1 MIWLYSNFLSL
12 SLSLPSPLS
21 ASVEGAVT
29 VAIGTAYTEGLQ
41 REIDTIFGFLSNSDT
56 LILLDSSSIDREII
70 DEIEFSVIATDSI
83 SQTATADVTVV
94 INDANDEAPNITN
107 AG

>member
-1 MIWLYSNFLSL
+1 MT
-12 SLSLPSPLS
+12 
-21 ASVEGAVT
+21 VT
-29 VAIGTAYTEGLQ
+29 IGTAYTTDLE

-56 LILLDSSSIDREII
+56 LILLDSSSIDRETI
-70 DEIEFSVIATDSI
+70 DEIEFSVVATDST

-94 INDANDEAPNITN
+94 INDANDETPNITN